1 MKKEIEVPKNF
12 IKNII
17 MQDLKEGKVEKI
29 ITRFPPEPNGYLHIG
44 HAKAICLN
52 FGLAEEFNGRCHLR
66 FDDTNPAKEDDIF
79 VQAIKQD
86 VRWLGFDWGEHLY
99 FASDYFDKLFEFAVE
114 LIKKNKAYVCEL
126 SPEEIKK
133 YRGTLTEPG
142 IESPYRNRSIEENLD
157 LFYRMKNGEF
167 EEGSKVLRAKID
179 MKSPNINMRDPVIY
193 RIIKMPHHRTKNKW
207 CIYPTYDFAHCLSD
221 AIENI
226 THSLCSLE
234 FEDHRPLYEW
244 FINELIK
251 NEPKPKQIEF
261 ARLNLS
267 YTVLS
272 KRKLIQLVEK
282 GIVNGWDDPRMPTIA
297 GLRRRGYTPKSIRRF
312 CELIGVG
319 KSESMVDMGLL
330 EYAIR
335 EDLNKI
341 APRRM
346 GVLDPVKVV
355 IVNYPEDKE
364 EYLDAI
370 NNPEDLSQGTR
381 KIPFS
386 RELFIEREDFLE
398 DPPKKFYRLAPG
410 REVRLRYAYFIKC
423 VDLKKDKDGN
433 IEELYCTYDPETRGG
448 NAKDGRKVKATLH
461 WVSAKHAI
469 SAEIRLYDRLFI
481 KPDPTADEKK
491 GIDFKEYINPDSLKI
506 ITHCKLEPSL
516 KDVQPGDRFQF
527 ERKGY
532 FCVDPDSSNDRLV
545 FNLIVPLRDKW
556 AKMAKK

>member
-17 MQDLKEGKVEKI
+17 MQDLKEGRVEKI

-66 FDDTNPAKEDDIF
+66 FDDTNPTKEDDKF

-86 VRWLGFDWGEHLY
+86 VKWLGFDWGEHLY

-114 LIKKNKAYVCEL
+114 LIKKNKAYVCDL

-167 EEGSKVLRAKID
+167 EEGSRVLRAKID

-193 RIIKMPHHRTKNKW
+193 RIIKRPHHRTKNKW

-251 NEPKPKQIEF
+251 KEPKPKQIEF

-297 GLRRRGYTPKSIRRF
+297 GLRRRGFTPKSIRRF

-319 KSESMVDMGLL
+319 KSESMVDIGLL

-423 VDLKKDKDGN
+423 VDLKKDKNGN
-433 IEELYCTYDPETRGG
+433 IKEIYCTYDPETRGG

-469 SAEIRLYDRLFI
+469 SAELRLYDRLFI
-481 KPDPTADEKK
+481 KPDPTAEEKK
-491 GIDFKEYINPDSLKI
+491 GIDFKEYINPGSLKI

-516 KDVQPGDRFQF
+516 NDVQPGDRFQF

-532 FCVDPDSSNDRLV
+532 FCVDPDSTYDRLV
-545 FNLIVPLRDKW
+545 FNLIVPLRDRW

>member
-1 MKKEIEVPKNF
+1 MKKEIQVPKNF

-17 MQDLKEGKVEKI
+17 TQDLKEGRVEKI

-44 HAKAICLN
+44 HAKSICLN

-79 VQAIKQD
+79 VHAIKED

-193 RIIKMPHHRTKNKW
+193 RIIKRPHHRTENKW

-226 THSLCSLE
+226 THSLCSIE

-244 FINELIK
+244 FINELI
-251 NEPKPKQIEF
+251 NREPKPKQIEF

-319 KSESMVDMGLL
+319 KSESMVDIGLL

-386 RELFIEREDFLE
+386 RELFIEREDFME
-398 DPPKKFYRLAPG
+398 NPPKKFYRLTPG

-423 VDLKKDKDGN
+423 VDVKKDKNGN
-433 IEELYCTYDPETRGG
+433 IQEIYCTYDPETKGG

-491 GIDFKEYINPDSLKI
+491 GIDFKEYINSDSFKV
-506 ITHCKLEPSL
+506 ITHSKLEPSL